1 MTENRTA
8 IAKASRLIPRPAKIV
23 AALAFAGLLSLA
35 LIPDWDGSTPP
46 LSLRVIILSFAGLVV
61 AALVLLVGFVNGDAK
76 RRGMNSLLWTLLVI
90 FVPNG
95 IGFIIYFLTRQPML
109 PHCPQCST
117 RVKPEFNFC
126 PKCNLKLA
134 PTCPKC
140 QHTISASDHYCPYCG
155 QALAEYNQSSAPAE
169 AGCQSI

>member
-1 MTENRTA
+1 MTENKTA

-23 AALAFAGLLSLA
+23 AALVFAGLFSLA
-35 LIPDWDGSTPP
+35 LLPIWDHGDPSLP
-46 LSLRVIILSFAGLVV
+46 LRVIIFGVVGLFT

-76 RRGMNSLLWTLLVI
+76 RRGMNPLLWTLLVI
-90 FVPNG
+90 FVPNA
-95 IGFIIYFLTRQPML
+95 IGFIIYFLMRQPML

-134 PTCPKC
+134 PSCPKC
-140 QHTISASDHYCPYCG
+140 RHNITVSDHYCPYCG
-155 QALAEYNQSSAPAE
+155 QALSEYNQSSAAAE
-169 AGCQSI
+169 VG